1 MTAST
6 GCSVAGLVRGGSG
19 VLVAGR
25 TAVAA
30 GGVFTVVSVP
40 RRLQAEVRRKTKIVS
55 RKCEAGQF
63 LIIS

>member
-1 MTAST
+1 
-6 GCSVAGLVRGGSG
+6 VAGLVRGGRG

-40 RRLQAEVRRKTKIVS
+40 RRPQAEVRRRTKIVS
-55 RKCEAGQF
+55 RKREALQF